1 MEVVQLIDSK
11 HVEKNLKRCYW
22 SPVDVKEQNNFV
34 SVFLFYTRK
43 PTEQSG
49 II

>member
-1 MEVVQLIDSK
+1 MKVVYLIDSK
-11 HVEKNLKRCYW
+11 HVEKNETLW
-22 SPVDVKEQNNFV
+22 LPVDAKNRTFCFV
-34 SVFLFYTRK
+34 FVFILFYTRK